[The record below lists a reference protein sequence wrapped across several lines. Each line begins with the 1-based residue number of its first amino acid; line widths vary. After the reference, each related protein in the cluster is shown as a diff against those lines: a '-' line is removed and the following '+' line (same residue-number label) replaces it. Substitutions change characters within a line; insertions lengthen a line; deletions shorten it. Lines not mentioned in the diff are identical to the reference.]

1 MKIIAGKWGG
11 RELPRRVNPK
21 MRPTSDKVREAI
33 FGILEARKPAEWEKT
48 RVLDLFS
55 GTGALGFEALSR
67 GAGFVSFVDNHLK
80 TTKEIQK
87 SLQEFEQSDNA
98 EVICKGAL
106 DAITWLNKQGREFDL
121 IILDPPYREDWVLA
135 TLNRLHTE
143 PILASRGL
151 VVAEHD
157 KRESLSRVE
166 GFWTLL
172 NSRRY
177 GDTCISFFC
186 PKRSESFWKNY
197 FPEER

>member
-11 RELPRRVNPK
+11 RELARRVNPK

-33 FGILEARKPAEWEKT
+33 FGIVEARKPDEWEKT
-48 RVLDLFS
+48 RVLDLFA
-55 GTGALGFEALSR
+55 GTGAMGFEALSR

-87 SLQEFEQSDNA
+87 SLREFEQSENT

-106 DAITWLNKQGREFDL
+106 DAIAWLNKQGREFDL

-135 TLNRLHTE
+135 TLNRLHAE

-186 PKRSESFWKNY
+186 TKKAETFWKNY
-197 FPEER
+197 FPEEK